1 MKHRLGTETTGFL
14 AVKNVDFLLEND
26 YDPILVP
33 LIFLMGQMMVS
44 SMGLSKNGW
53 FTYLRSIEARPGFAP
68 SLEATT
74 GPERQMP

>member
-1 MKHRLGTETTGFL
+1 
-14 AVKNVDFLLEND
+14 
-26 YDPILVP
+26 
-33 LIFLMGQMMVS
+33 MMVS